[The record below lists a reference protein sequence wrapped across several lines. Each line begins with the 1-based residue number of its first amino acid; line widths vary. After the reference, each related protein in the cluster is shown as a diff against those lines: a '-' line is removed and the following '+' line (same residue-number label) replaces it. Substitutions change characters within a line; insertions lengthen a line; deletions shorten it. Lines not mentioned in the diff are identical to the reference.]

1 MSDQPL
7 RIAVLLSGTGRTLAN
22 LIERANRGELA
33 IEVSMVIS
41 SKASVRGL
49 EIAKAHGIPT
59 ATIESRHHDS
69 VKAFSKALTA
79 TIPIDTID
87 LVVMAGFLQL
97 YQLPEA
103 LRNRVI
109 NIHPSLLPLFGGKGY
124 YGHHV
129 HEAVLQSGMRV
140 SGCTVHIVDNEYD
153 TGPIIAQQT
162 CEVRPDDDADDL
174 AARVFGVECELLPQA
189 LSWIQKGWVQMESGK
204 PHFDQQTAPE
214 NR

>member
-1 MSDQPL
+1 MSKQPL

-22 LIERANRGELA
+22 LIARADRQELA
-33 IEVSMVIS
+33 IEISMVVS

-49 EIAKAHGIPT
+49 EIAEAHGIPT
-59 ATIESRHHDS
+59 ATIERRHHDS
-69 VKAFSKALTA
+69 VKSFSKALTA
-79 TIPIDTID
+79 AIPVDAIDI
-87 LVVMAGFLQL
+87 VVMAGFLQL

-103 LRNRVI
+103 LRDRVI

-140 SGCTVHIVDNEYD
+140 SGCTVHFVDNGYD

-162 CEVRPDDDADDL
+162 CEIAPDDNADDL
-174 AARVFGVECELLPQA
+174 AARVFDVECELLPQA
-189 LSWIQKGWVQMESGK
+189 LSWLQKGWVQMNSGT
-204 PHFDQQTAPE
+204 PHFDQQTASK